1 MNEKLKLFDL
11 DEAYVYIPYD
21 ILKQILRTKKEYFN
35 ENNQYIIKEYTLKLI
50 KLYEFFCEFIL
61 NKNEENKI
69 RYKDKYIKIKDEVQ
83 IERKIYNTKIIKKM
97 LNERREAAA
106 RKLMEKWNKKA
117 VLETR
122 KSDLFSK
129 PIFRKNMSMEN
140 IKEKIE
146 NVDEEDE
153 YNLLVEEEF

>member
-1 MNEKLKLFDL
+1 MNEKLKLFDP
-11 DEAYVYIPYD
+11 DEAYIYIPYD

-97 LNERREAAA
+97 LNDRREAAA

-129 PIFRKNMSMEN
+129 PIFRKNLSMEN

-153 YNLLVEEEF
+153 